1 MRNLKRQSILV
12 ICVLSVVGITR
23 SLQAQTFDAEKPI
36 AEIESSME
44 ENLTWNL
51 KNALGLY
58 YPETKFVIRAN
69 VELRKIVPKTPLP
82 SLPDALLN
90 KELTNLPGL
99 PYIPENLPERRSRT
113 EEALTLYQQVRKNN
127 YAIRRIR
134 VNVLLDRTL
143 SEDDRAF
150 IQRYV
155 CVVADIN
162 RGRGDQVRIESL
174 NFPSPADF
182 PSELED
188 PAKSELGQPLPT
200 ATAEKTAMAWL
211 PWVVAAV
218 VGLLLVAAIFFG
230 FRALLKRLPRNESQ
244 ALPSQTALP
253 RQGFNEQEVIR
264 WSDVTQKSNEE
275 TLPQLK
281 SQTIDTIVG
290 TPAAAAKVFQN
301 WIDQQGQTGAREV
314 AIVLNAVSKP
324 LIDLLAPYLGTET
337 VTQIQAP
344 LDKIGQEELQE
355 KTTPL
360 LKKFDKD
367 VRSLALEARESAEEE
382 DALAFLSQMTDD
394 QLQHLLKPLK
404 QGVQAIVLA
413 QLRPNR
419 AARVLSKLEPEERKT
434 VLAAM
439 GDIERIPVDVYQ
451 NLARQLAARAK
462 EIEKMRYVRANGV
475 DVLVKVLDYFEEEA
489 QNETL
494 DYLQTQNMDLAN
506 KVTQRFMTFNQLVD
520 LPAERIR
527 ELALESDREL
537 FAKSLVKVSQQEVNK
552 IIEAL
557 PPKLG
562 ELVEASL
569 EANHDLSEQEVSQAR
584 RSLMR
589 SIREKR
595 ASTVS

>member
-1 MRNLKRQSILV
+1 VSAV
-12 ICVLSVVGITR
+12 ISAG
-23 SLQAQTFDAEKPI
+23 SLRAQTFDADKPI
-36 AEIESSME
+36 AEIETSME

-82 SLPDALLN
+82 ALPDALLN
-90 KELTNLPGL
+90 KELKNLPGL
-99 PYIPENLPERRSRT
+99 PYVPEDLPERRSRT

-127 YAIRRIR
+127 YDVRRIR

-155 CVVADIN
+155 SVVADIN

-182 PSELED
+182 PSEFEELE
-188 PAKSELGQPLPT
+188 KSEPVLPVPT
-200 ATAEKTAMAWL
+200 AATEKTAMSWL
-211 PWVVAAV
+211 PWVVAGL
-218 VGLLLVAAIFFG
+218 VGLLLVAAMFFG
-230 FRALLKRLPRNESQ
+230 FRALLKRLPRNDGQTLRPEG
-244 ALPSQTALP
+244 ALALQNTKEP
-253 RQGFNEQEVIR
+253 EVIH
-264 WSDVTQKSNEE
+264 WSDVTKKANDE
-275 TLPQLK
+275 TLQHLK

-301 WIDQQGQTGAREV
+301 WIDQRDQTAAREV
-314 AIVLNAVSKP
+314 AIVLSAVSKP
-324 LIDLLAPYLGTET
+324 LIDLLAPYLGAET
-337 VTQIQAP
+337 VAKIQAP
-344 LDKIGQEELQE
+344 LDKIHHEELQE
-355 KTTPL
+355 KAAPL
-360 LKKFDKD
+360 LKKFDED
-367 VRSLALEARESAEEE
+367 VRRLALETRESAEEE

-419 AARVLSKLEPEERKT
+419 AAVVLNKFEPEERKA

-462 EIEKMRYVRANGV
+462 EIDKMRYVRANGV
-475 DVLVKVLDYFEEEA
+475 DALVKVLDYFEEDA
-489 QNETL
+489 QNETIG
-494 DYLQTQNMDLAN
+494 YLQTQNMNLAN

-520 LPAERIR
+520 LPSERIR

-537 FAKSLVKVSQQEVNK
+537 FAKSLVKVSQKDVNK

-589 SIREKR
+589 TIRDKK